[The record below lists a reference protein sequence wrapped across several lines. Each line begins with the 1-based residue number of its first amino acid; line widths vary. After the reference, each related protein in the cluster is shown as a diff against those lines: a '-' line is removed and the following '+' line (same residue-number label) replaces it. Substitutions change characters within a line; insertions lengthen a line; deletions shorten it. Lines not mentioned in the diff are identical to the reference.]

1 MCLDKLK
8 YLIKIYIK
16 KLLKINIASENT
28 NIYNYY
34 HSKEEKIEI
43 SQETKSILLKCRDI
57 GQKIFQIERRNGK
70 LTFAIFNNGEKRKIH
85 DAERLTADIDILLH
99 NDMLKDIDG
108 NTRGYLYY
116 QITPRCF
123 DRLRKFDNL

>member
-16 KLLKINIASENT
+16 KFLKINIAIGNT
-28 NIYNYY
+28 NTYNYL
-34 HSKEEKIEI
+34 SKEEKIEI

-85 DAERLTADIDILLH
+85 DAERLTADIDVLLH